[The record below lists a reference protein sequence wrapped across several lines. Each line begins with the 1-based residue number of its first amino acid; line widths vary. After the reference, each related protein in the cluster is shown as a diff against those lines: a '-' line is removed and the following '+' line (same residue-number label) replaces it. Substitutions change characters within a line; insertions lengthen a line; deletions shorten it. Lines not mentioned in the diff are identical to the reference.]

1 MIEYKLK
8 FMKETKAQIEARA
21 NQLVRDHDNLVSS
34 LIQMR
39 LDKGLTQELVG
50 ERMGVSQP
58 AVAAFESYEANPTLS
73 TIRRYALAVGASL
86 NTEVAD
92 CVTAI

>member
-1 MIEYKLK
+1 MINYKIKL
-8 FMKETKAQIEARA
+8 MKESRAQIEARA

-73 TIRRYALAVGASL
+73 TIRRYALAVGATL
-86 NTEVAD
+86 NTEVID
-92 CVTAI
+92 SVTAI

>member
-1 MIEYKLK
+1 MINYKIKL
-8 FMKETKAQIEARA
+8 MKESRAQIETRA

-73 TIRRYALAVGASL
+73 TIRRYALAVGATL
-86 NTEVAD
+86 NTEVID
-92 CVTAI
+92 SVTAI